1 MNFPRIRD
9 LPEEERGPFTEELA
23 GQTRPWVEGV
33 PKEDQDFYYSW
44 DYEKWKAGISHHP
57 LIWD

>member
-1 MNFPRIRD
+1 
-9 LPEEERGPFTEELA
+9 
-23 GQTRPWVEGV
+23 VEDV